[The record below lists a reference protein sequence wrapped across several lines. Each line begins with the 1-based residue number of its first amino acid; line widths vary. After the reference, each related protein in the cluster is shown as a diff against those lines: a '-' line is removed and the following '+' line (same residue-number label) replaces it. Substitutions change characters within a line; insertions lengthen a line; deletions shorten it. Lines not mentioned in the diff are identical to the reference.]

1 MSAGMRRSA
10 AGAGRGAGL
19 ASPALTLRAE
29 ERDLVCLWVSRES
42 RANFGAGNT
51 SAEASTTALAL
62 LFPGVILAPCV
73 WRGSFEPGEESLFF
87 LAPLTLLLVG
97 PRAPG
102 SQSLPGL
109 GKQ

>member
-1 MSAGMRRSA
+1 MRGCDARA